1 MREVWSIVVR
11 ILYLAPGV
19 RIVLLA
25 VVALVALVAPVASD
39 MDQQSPGQ
47 RPVAFAQDRCFDP
60 TITSYFGVHEGIEF
74 TIGYIRERHLLSFTE
89 QDPETSEFV
98 TTTEWVM
105 VVPPTTDPEYE
116 FQLKLATQAWSDVS
130 WEAVPDSGKKA
141 NLYKEDEGWTVL
153 HWISDLE
160 PLTTYD
166 YHVRA
171 KCNGE
176 YGSATIPREVTTAKT
191 KTYILTIE
199 DADGMEID
207 SITEGESAKLKLT
220 LEDSEV
226 PYPYPALITVS
237 LFHAGY
243 CCREEPDLPWVTEG
257 EVLISSVDDHT
268 SPSKFKVSRDL
279 NVGSREIV
287 FTLNVPADRIV
298 HSAAP
303 DDNEAEFEVVGFDFQ
318 ISKISGAILLSTTS
332 GLEDGLL
339 KIIDGPATDPPPPP
353 PTLNRPATGT
363 VTIYRNRQL
372 LTSDLADVKDADGLP
387 PGGFVYTYQW
397 HRGTSPDLIPIPG
410 AESAEYT
417 ITTDDIGSPLT
428 LEVYFEDFNGTVET
442 LSGSRPPI
450 TWGPDITWPFGP
462 ERGPYAEQTLVAN
475 TDLMFYEDLPLDRA
489 FAFQWIYVDANGNF
503 EDEILGET
511 LGRYEL
517 SSVDVGKYIQVGV
530 AYVSTVE
537 LEDGE
542 PKSITRFA
550 NKQTPEVQ
558 EAINLSSPEGLT
570 ANVASGVLTVSWTFV
585 PGIGIREPTDFQYR
599 YSPFNPADYTAQRSS
614 EGWQT
619 VRGGAIAR
627 SFVLRENLI
636 NAAVY
641 TIQVRSIDE
650 RFLADAAS
658 DTDLT
663 TTVET
668 TATYRHRTDPC

>member
-1 MREVWSIVVR
+1 MAHF
-11 ILYLAPGV
+11 LLGV
-19 RIVLLA
+19 RVALLA
-25 VVALVALVAPVASD
+25 VLALVALVASD

-60 TITSYFGVHEGIEF
+60 TISSYFGVNEGIEF
-74 TIGYIRERHLLSFTE
+74 TIMYIRERKLLSFTE
-89 QDPETSEFV
+89 EDPETSVFV
-98 TTTEWVM
+98 TTTEWVT
-105 VVPPTTDPEYE
+105 VVPPTADPEYE
-116 FQLKLATQAWSDVS
+116 FQLKLASETDWPTE
-130 WEAVPDSGKKA
+130 WTPVPERGTLI
-141 NLYKEDEGWTVL
+141 NLYNVGYGWTKE

-176 YGSATIPREVTTAKT
+176 YGSATISREVTTAKT

-207 SITEGESAKLKLT
+207 SITEGESATLKLT
-220 LEDSEV
+220 LDDSEV
-226 PYPYPALITVS
+226 VYPSSALITVS
-237 LFHAGY
+237 LFHTGF

-268 SPSKFKVSRDL
+268 SPSTIIASGDL

-318 ISKISGAILLSTTS
+318 ISKRSGAFRLSTTS

-363 VTIYRNRQL
+363 VTIFRNRQV
-372 LTSDLADVKDADGLP
+372 LTSDLADVSDADGLP

-417 ITTDDIGSPLT
+417 ITTADIGSPLT

-442 LSGSRPPI
+442 LSGSRRPI

-475 TDLMFYEDLPLDRA
+475 TDLMFYEDLPLDR
-489 FAFQWIYVDANGNF
+489 FFVYQWIYVDANGNF

-517 SSVDVGKYIQVGV
+517 SSGDVGKYIQVAV
-530 AYVSTVE
+530 AYESTEVPPVG
-537 LEDGE
+537 ED
-542 PKSITRFA
+542 PASKTILA

-558 EAINLSSPEGLT
+558 GAINLFSPEGLT
-570 ANVASGVLTVSWTFV
+570 ANVASGVLTVSWTYAL
-585 PGIGIREPTDFQYR
+585 GIEVREPSAFQYR

-614 EGWQT
+614 EGWRT
-619 VRGGAIAR
+619 VPGGGIAR